1 MSILLIAGSSFML
14 ALSGALIPGPLF
26 AVTVSESVR
35 RGFKAGPLIIAGHAL
50 TEAAIILLMISQAAP
65 LLMHEKARFF
75 VGVIGG
81 AVLII
86 MGFSLLKGA
95 AKAGLDLSNGGKVT
109 GMLPVLTGIIG
120 SITNPYWVI
129 WWITIGLGYLL
140 SSLKY
145 GPAGV
150 LAFFSGHIAADLTWY
165 SIISFAVS
173 RGRKKIGEK
182 GYRFMLYG
190 CGVFLL
196 CFGVWFVTG
205 M

>member
-81 AVLII
+81 AVLIV
-86 MGFSLLKGA
+86 MGFALLKGA

-109 GMLPVLTGIIG
+109 GMHPVLTGIIG